1 MAVDRCPIFL
11 QLLLQQMIRS
21 NDYYKLLWHCVLS
34 LRKDVLYSSKYTKIS
49 NNLSLF
55 DDDKT
60 LNYCNDIT
68 RPTNMYAIHDST
80 STMKFIQLYYSLPSL
95 SMQECNLYAWLMSE
109 DMYHATLCFLPLW
122 DANIY
127 FLPLYQVQ
135 KWYVPWDLYDMQC
148 FSFVMQNLS
157 PFLTSSNNRNIWGL
171 KFSWN

>member
-1 MAVDRCPIFL
+1 M
-11 QLLLQQMIRS
+11 
-21 NDYYKLLWHCVLS
+21 LWHCILS

-49 NNLSLF
+49 NNLPLFMMTKHSLIAMT
-55 DDDKT
+55 K
-60 LNYCNDIT
+60 LNQ
-68 RPTNMYAIHDST
+68 PTYLQSIDST

-109 DMYHATLCFLPLW
+109 DMYHVTLCFLPLW

-148 FSFVMQNLS
+148 FSKLISHAKSLPLFDIIKQ
-157 PFLTSSNNRNIWGL
+157 
-171 KFSWN
+171 